1 MKLPR
6 ICLHF
11 KPITLLSIPRSHCLL
26 PNIPQRLVGIFL
38 LFVARGGLRE
48 NLQIGSEDKAAAPW
62 KQRRNLELFGH
73 KGAVC
78 RGATRG
84 QEACKR
90 GLVSTSHYVG
100 HCV

>member
-11 KPITLLSIPRSHCLL
+11 KPITLLSIPHNHCLL
-26 PNIPQRLVGIFL
+26 PNIPQRLVGTFL
-38 LFVARGGLRE
+38 LFVARGLRE

-78 RGATRG
+78 RGPPG
-84 QEACKR
+84 DKR
-90 GLVSTSHYVG
+90 LVSG
-100 HCV
+100 D